1 MHAQT
6 TYSRDYID
14 GLCHIIT
21 DKTLI
26 ETGKRVYFDAVS
38 GDGHSFDDKYEERVE
53 YEYAHHHIH
62 SFFERRKARTEL
74 VQLQHTD
81 IVKQD
86 INDYVAARLNE
97 IDAPRKEAIK
107 AFLTHP
113 AFWFVAIGGS
123 ITGVSYIYKWY
134 IER

>member
-1 MHAQT
+1 MEQ
-6 TYSRDYID
+6 YNE
-14 GLCHIIT
+14 L
-21 DKTLI
+21 L
-26 ETGKRVYFDAVS
+26 VDACIPIAKFKGS
-38 GDGHSFDDKYEERVE
+38 DPAF
-53 YEYAHHHIH
+53 
-62 SFFERRKARTEL
+62 
-74 VQLQHTD
+74 QLQHTD

-86 INDYVAARLNE
+86 IKDYVAARLNE